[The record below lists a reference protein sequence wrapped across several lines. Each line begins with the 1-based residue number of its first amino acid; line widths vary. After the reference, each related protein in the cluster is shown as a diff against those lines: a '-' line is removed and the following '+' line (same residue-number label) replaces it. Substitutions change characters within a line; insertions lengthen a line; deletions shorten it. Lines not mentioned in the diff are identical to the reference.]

1 MTISS
6 LIDNG
11 ICRLH
16 LEAEER
22 CTDMLCCLVH
32 FLAPCFEPSTV
43 AAPVHATIRITSY
56 ASTPDDILL
65 NATHPV
71 VFRCSACPEYNLS
84 GFIGTLADGRVVAHD
99 RQSSAAYEVD
109 RSTRRILFYG
119 APDDPASAI
128 HLHDFVRYLALLV
141 CEARGNVL
149 LHASAV
155 TIDDRL
161 VLVLGD
167 KGAGKTTT
175 MLNLIADQNARYYS
189 GDKVVAGFAE
199 GSLVLRAWP
208 DIPYIG
214 VGSLGQHPA
223 IAAALGV
230 ALVDFDGV
238 PIESRHKQL
247 VDPFRFRE
255 VVPQSHLTRSDD
267 VAAIILPDINA
278 SAEARWIPRTERRCE
293 ALAGI
298 IEWPHEFLTAQWH
311 QLYLGEARQGVADG
325 GYAVLAALVERPWL
339 KLNGRVAPPP
349 IMEVC
354 A

>member
-1 MTISS
+1 MLS
-6 LIDNG
+6 
-11 ICRLH
+11 RL
-16 LEAEER
+16 
-22 CTDMLCCLVH
+22 VQ

-43 AAPVHATIRITSY
+43 EAPIHASIRIDTY
-56 ASTPDDILL
+56 ASAPDDMLRS
-65 NATHPV
+65 ATHPV
-71 VFRCSACPEYNLS
+71 VFRRSACPEYNLK
-84 GFIGTLADGRVVAHD
+84 GRIGTLADGRIIAHD

-109 RSTRRILFYG
+109 RLTRRILFYG
-119 APDDPASAI
+119 APGDPASAI

-141 CEARGNVL
+141 CEARGHVL

-155 TIDDRL
+155 TIEDRL

-175 MLNLIADQNARYYS
+175 MLNLIALHNARYYS
-189 GDKVVAGFAE
+189 GDKVIAGFAD

-214 VGSLGQHPA
+214 VGSLRRHPA

-230 ALVDFDGV
+230 ALVDAHGV
-238 PIESRHKQL
+238 PIEARHKQL

-255 VVPQSHLTRSDD
+255 VVAQSRFTRCDD

-293 ALAGI
+293 ALIGI
-298 IEWPHEFLTAQWH
+298 VEWPHEFLTARWH
-311 QLYLGEARQGVADG
+311 QLYLGEARRGVADG
-325 GYAVLAALVERPWL
+325 GRTVLAALVERPWL
-339 KLNGRVAPPP
+339 KLSGHVAPPP
-349 IMEVC
+349 MPEVC